1 MTPRDIL
8 LGEQTDINEVSTILG
23 KCKVVRLKP
32 ETQSSTDEK
41 NRKRSSA
48 RISKS
53 QGAFFCRYN
62 ISILPPAKTKGKGKI
77 TITPYAG
84 PEEDDNDSQ
93 EQPSKKPRIET
104 KRMQEDNV
112 KQDNAEDTKAST
124 KSKNGT
130 SVDDDED
137 DDSSLSTM
145 DRRTRKKAP
154 ISEGNAT
161 LRIKV
166 GQEHQAKIPSQMNKR
181 KYQAT
186 RKPIRVWKPKAISDD
201 KLNSYLT
208 DAINILKDYYMSKTC
223 CDMTRSLPHNIPTG
237 SSANDPEARLSSL
250 CAYRE
255 VKVDYLLYLL
265 DYHEYDIVSTLGALR
280 NRPKLALFL
289 WSKEDKALYN
299 AGFQSHAS
307 NLHLISKNV
316 ENKNESKNR
325 REGTHKEVVDYHYR
339 FKIPDQFKRFQ
350 ELKREQARRILEAG
364 ERLRLNEYLS
374 EGGNQNGNGSNNG
387 MKKNQYW

>member
-32 ETQSSTDEK
+32 ETQSSSDER
-41 NRKRSSA
+41 NRKRSST

-62 ISILPPAKTKGKGKI
+62 ICIVPPLKTKGKGKI
-77 TITPYAG
+77 IISSYAG
-84 PEEDDNDSQ
+84 PEEDDNVSQ
-93 EQPSKKPRIET
+93 EQPSKKPRLET
-104 KRMQEDNV
+104 KRTQQDGV
-112 KQDNAEDTKAST
+112 QQDNIEVTKANV

-130 SVDDDED
+130 SADDED
-137 DDSSLSTM
+137 DDTSLGTI
-145 DRRTRKKAP
+145 DRRTRKQAP

-161 LRIKV
+161 LKIKV

-181 KYQAT
+181 RYQPE
-186 RKPIRVWKPKAISDD
+186 RKEPMLVWKPNEISDD

-208 DAINILKDYYMSKTC
+208 AAIKILKDHMEEQGYE
-223 CDMTRSLPHNIPTG
+223 MTRTLPHNIPTG
-237 SSANDPEARLSSL
+237 SSANDPEARFSSI

-255 VKVDYLLYLL
+255 IKVDDLLYLL
-265 DYHEYDIVSTLGALR
+265 DNHNYNTVSALKGLR
-280 NRPKLALFL
+280 QHPKWALFL

-299 AGFQSHAS
+299 AGFQTHSS

-316 ENKNESKNR
+316 AIKNKTK
-325 REGTHKEVVDYHYR
+325 GIHKEVVDYHYR

-374 EGGNQNGNGSNNG
+374 EGGHQNGNGSNNG
-387 MKKNQYW
+387 IKKSQHW